1 MEFYPDASIASIAG
15 GFSLIA
21 FLHLSASILGV
32 LVLLM
37 AFGKKAA
44 AQNRKIKLSERLL
57 VLLLGY
63 ILGNLFFIL
72 CCFLVFDFSF
82 GLEYFKILF
91 VRHFA
96 NHLVMFS
103 FAFVLFGNNIY
114 AFMTQIKEES
124 ESALDETKNK
134 NTAVT
139 APLPTK
145 DKFIELLMENK
156 QIRETL
162 DNFQIVFS
170 HFSLVRHHNGNFTVN
185 KDALCADI
193 KNAKTQEIIL
203 FAAQQQTDDE
213 FFEASE
219 APLLAALVRQ
229 DNGYILYDGL
239 FLSVARKPRILEVV
253 NVLDLAQTSGNVVY
267 CPIIVNFTSKL
278 TPLKAIA
285 YLLTQ
290 ANSGK
295 VPLTEE
301 TRGRFFS
308 LLSPSD
314 TQDELLDQ

>member
-1 MEFYPDASIASIAG
+1 MEFYPNASTSTSVY
-15 GFSLIA
+15 GFGIVA
-21 FLHLSASILGV
+21 FLHFATSVLGV
-32 LVLLM
+32 FVLLLI
-37 AFGKKAA
+37 FGKRAA
-44 AQNRKIKLSERLL
+44 AKKRKIKLSERFL

-63 ILGNLFFIL
+63 SISNFVFVLY
-72 CCFLVFDFSF
+72 CFLLFDFKF
-82 GLEYFKILF
+82 GLEYFKIS
-91 VRHFA
+91 FA
-96 NHLVMFS
+96 RNLDNHLVVLVMLS
-103 FAFVLFGNNIY
+103 LVVLLFGNNIY
-114 AFMTQIKEES
+114 AFMTQRKKES
-124 ESALDETKNK
+124 ESVSSENETKIQ
-134 NTAVT
+134 
-139 APLPTK
+139 PTK

-156 QIRETL
+156 QMHETL

-170 HFSLVRHHNGNFTVN
+170 HFSLARHQIGNFTVN

-193 KNAKTQEIIL
+193 KNTKTQEIIL
-203 FAAQQQTDDE
+203 FAAQQQTDDD

-239 FLSVARKPRILEVV
+239 FLSVARRPRILEVV
-253 NVLDLAQTSGNVVY
+253 DVLDLAQASGNVVY

-290 ANSGK
+290 TNSGK

-308 LLSPSD
+308 LLSPSY
-314 TQDELLDQ
+314 TQDELLNQ